1 MLIPSLLVS
10 AAGTLMIIVGLYV
23 RKKGKTTFIA
33 GNNQMFHAKNE
44 KRLAAQIG
52 CIIIVFGIETVLF
65 PIVFQLIPRID
76 GAIFLVLAII
86 NLAAVFVVMIADQL
100 RQ

>member
-44 KRLAAQIG
+44 KRLASQIG
-52 CIIIVFGIETVLF
+52 WILTFFGIETVLF
-65 PIVFQLIPRID
+65 PIIFQLIPGID
-76 GAIFLVLAII
+76 GTIFFVLAII